1 VPGQSRARLCGRA
14 RSLRHTKII
23 NAASGATTESS
34 NSTPATPTAA
44 GTPRTN
50 GYEHAA
56 QPPAEPADA
65 STPINFD
72 DPHYTVVGAALLEA
86 MEEIGGVEWNP
97 QFTAQWAS
105 AYQAVA
111 DIMMEGARQAGAA
124 A

>member
-1 VPGQSRARLCGRA
+1 
-14 RSLRHTKII
+14 
-23 NAASGATTESS
+23 
-34 NSTPATPTAA
+34 
-44 GTPRTN
+44 
-50 GYEHAA
+50 
-56 QPPAEPADA
+56 
-65 STPINFD
+65 
-72 DPHYTVVGAALLEA
+72 